1 MLVIL
6 DVAARL
12 IAEGIPVSLAG
23 LYGKESLPEQSS
35 LPEQLARSSV
45 RVKVRGSG
53 FDVAAIPAR
62 AGSAVASASVE
73 CDEPFPFAPERSE
86 RSRVLRSIFDAER
99 ATAEAHRTF
108 LSVSAES
115 TALIAKHV
123 AFSLELIDQCAR
135 AERLP
140 AAPADHSAVPLALDR
155 RACLEFAVG
164 RIADALGQEYAPVD
178 GFRARVRLPGEP
190 LMLVDRVLLI
200 EGVPRSM
207 QGGRIVT
214 EHLVRPQAWYCDAGR
229 IVPSI
234 AIEAG
239 QADLL
244 LCGYLGV
251 DFETRGEAVYRL
263 LDATVTFHRALPREG
278 DVIRYDIRID
288 EFFRQ
293 GQTILFKFRLD
304 ATIDG
309 ELVLSMRDGC
319 AGFFTAEE
327 LAAGRGIIP
336 HAIDFGSRAAHPKED
351 VPDLVPPIAKALGE
365 SELDA
370 LRRGDVAGAFGPPF
384 DRLVLDNPLP
394 IAGGRLGLLRRVTR
408 LETAGGSLRL
418 GLIEAET
425 DIHPDDW
432 FLVCHFVDDR
442 VMPGTLMYQSCLDAL
457 RILMMAM
464 GALGRRDHVVY
475 EPVKGAAIRLKCR
488 GQVVESTTRVLYEV
502 TIKERGYHPEPYAIA
517 DALVLVDGKPI
528 VELIG
533 ISLQLSGS
541 SPPELEA
548 LWGAATEVNPGSA
561 AGKPVFFDHDRILA
575 FALGRPVDSFGER
588 YRPFENGR
596 FLARLPAPP
605 FACVHRIM
613 STDAKAWIME
623 SGTSAVAEYDI
634 DPDAWFFEADR
645 QDAVPLAILL
655 EIALQPCGWL
665 AAYMGS
671 ALNSPEDLQFRN
683 LGGTARLHRAV
694 NRRSG
699 TLTTRVKATKITSAA
714 GMILQTYDFSI
725 ASAQGPVYDGSAEF
739 GFFPPRAMRDQV
751 GIRDAVVYRMTE
763 EERSR
768 ADSPIFPD
776 QPPFPDSRWRMVDQV
791 EEMVSRGGPH
801 GLGLIRGSSQ
811 VDAAAWF
818 FAAHFMN
825 DPVWPGSLGLES
837 MMQLLKLMA
846 VSRWG
851 ASAGS
856 AIESPVIGAT
866 HRWTYRGQ
874 IVPTDH
880 RVTVQAVIKSRDDER
895 RRLVADGHLEVD
907 GKIIYQMHDF
917 AIGLSAG

>member
-1 MLVIL
+1 M
-6 DVAARL
+6 
-12 IAEGIPVSLAG
+12 
-23 LYGKESLPEQSS
+23 
-35 LPEQLARSSV
+35 
-45 RVKVRGSG
+45 
-53 FDVAAIPAR
+53 
-62 AGSAVASASVE
+62 
-73 CDEPFPFAPERSE
+73 
-86 RSRVLRSIFDAER
+86 
-99 ATAEAHRTF
+99 
-108 LSVSAES
+108 
-115 TALIAKHV
+115 
-123 AFSLELIDQCAR
+123 
-135 AERLP
+135 
-140 AAPADHSAVPLALDR
+140 
-155 RACLEFAVG
+155 G
-164 RIADALGQEYAPVD
+164 RIAAALGQEYAPVD
-178 GFRARVRLPGEP
+178 GYPTRVRLPDEP
-190 LMLVDRVLLI
+190 LMLVDRVLSI

-214 EHLVRPQAWYCDAGR
+214 EHLVRPQGWYCDAGR

-251 DFETRGEAVYRL
+251 DLATRGLAVYRL

-293 GQTILFKFRLD
+293 GQTILFRFRLD
-304 ATIDG
+304 ATVAG
-309 ELVLSMRDGC
+309 EPFLSMRDGC

-336 HAIDFGSRAAHPKED
+336 HAIDFESRAGRTKEQA
-351 VPDLVPPIAKALGE
+351 PDLVPPITTA
-365 SELDA
+365 LDA
-370 LRRGDVAGAFGPPF
+370 NAVESLRRGDLAGAFGPPF
-384 DRLVLDNPLP
+384 DRLAVDDLLPL
-394 IAGGRLGLLRRVTR
+394 AGGRLGLLHRVTS
-408 LETAGGSLRL
+408 LETAGGSFEL
-418 GLIEAET
+418 GFIRAET

-457 RILMMAM
+457 RVLMM
-464 GALGRRDHVVY
+464 GVGWVGRRDRVVY
-475 EPVKGAAIRLKCR
+475 EPVKGGAIRLKCR
-488 GQVVESTTRVLYEV
+488 GQVVESTKQVSYEV
-502 TIKERGYHPEPYAIA
+502 TVKERGYRPEPYAIA
-517 DALVLVDGKPI
+517 DALVVVEGKPI

-541 SPPELEA
+541 SWEELEA
-548 LWGAATEVNPGSA
+548 LWGSSA
-561 AGKPVFFDHDRILA
+561 RVDVRAVAHTPAFFDHDRILA
-575 FALGRPVDSFGER
+575 FALGRPVEAFGER

-613 STDAKAWIME
+613 STDARPWMME
-623 SGTSAVAEYDI
+623 AGTSAVAEYDV

-683 LGGTARLHRAV
+683 LGGTARLHRSV
-694 NRRSG
+694 TRRSG

-714 GMILQTYDFSI
+714 GMILQSYDFSI
-725 ASAQGPVYDGSAEF
+725 ASAEGLVYDGSAEF
-739 GFFPPRAMRDQV
+739 GFFPPRAMQDQA
-751 GIRDAVVYRMTE
+751 GIRDAALYRMTE
-763 EERSR
+763 AERSR
-768 ADSPIFPD
+768 AESPVFPD
-776 QPPFPDSRWRMVDQV
+776 RRPFPDSRWRMVDQV
-791 EEMVSRGGPH
+791 EEMLADGGPH
-801 GLGLIRGSSQ
+801 GLGLIRGSSE
-811 VDAAAWF
+811 VDPAAWF

-837 MMQLLKLMA
+837 MMQLLKLIA
-846 VSRWG
+846 ASRWG
-851 ASAGS
+851 VSEGS
-856 AIESPVIGAT
+856 AFESPVIGAT

-880 RVTVQAVIKSRDDER
+880 RVTVHAVVKAHDDGLK
-895 RRLVADGHLEVD
+895 RLLADGHLEVD
-907 GKIIYQMHDF
+907 GKVIYQMHDF
-917 AIGLSAG
+917 AIGLSPG